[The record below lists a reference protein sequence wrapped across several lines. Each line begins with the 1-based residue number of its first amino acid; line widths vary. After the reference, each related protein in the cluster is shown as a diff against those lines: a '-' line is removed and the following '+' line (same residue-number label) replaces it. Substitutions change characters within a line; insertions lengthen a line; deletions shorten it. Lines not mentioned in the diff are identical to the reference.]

1 MENKIL
7 LELYYKYKT
16 IYEKTGKNKK
26 NMVRVYRKLKKNNIS
41 IPIEKKI
48 PSSDIPINTILQ
60 ITNDEINYIRY
71 PLEEYKLFPVLSF
84 SYSLHKKY
92 SVSIIIPY
100 YYTPFPIFKKS
111 MLSILNQRNIF
122 FLNIEVILIDD
133 GTQECYTYIETIPEI
148 KESSHD
154 FQYKII
160 ELNQNIGVSDAISIG
175 IQHSSHDLIAR
186 FDADD
191 IMHPDRI
198 GYQVYQ
204 YEQEK
209 NKNII
214 LFSHFRG
221 FSNSLKPKNYQPR
234 PGILTYQD
242 IIDDINDQC
251 HMWYVCHP
259 SVFFHK
265 KLVKSIYPRN
275 CKGLCED
282 LILWIYNS
290 SHQIKIISK
299 PSILHLYRSNEN
311 NISRKN
317 RTHFKNW
324 KNNFKLILKTKSRE
338 EVKQYLKKKY
348 FSNEL
353 NDLEYIQEIYKI

>member
-1 MENKIL
+1 MEKKKL
-7 LELYYKYKT
+7 LELYYKYKR

-26 NMVRVYRKLKKNNIS
+26 NMVRVYHKLKINNIF
-41 IPIEKKI
+41 IKIEKKNI
-48 PSSDIPINTILQ
+48 PSPNSILKTTDDKINF
-60 ITNDEINYIRY
+60 IRY
-71 PLEEYKLFPVLSF
+71 PLEEYKLFPISSF
-84 SYSLHKKY
+84 SYSLRKIY

-100 YYTPFPIFKKS
+100 YYTPFPIFKKAI
-111 MLSILNQRNIF
+111 LSILNQRNSS
-122 FLNIEVILIDD
+122 FLDIEVILIDD
-133 GTQECYTYIETIPEI
+133 GTHECYTYIKNIPEI
-148 KESSHD
+148 KESSGG
-154 FQYKII
+154 FQFKII

-175 IQHSSHDLIAR
+175 IQHSSHDLIVR

-198 GYQVYQ
+198 GYQVFQ

-221 FSNSLKPKNYQPR
+221 FSNSLKPKDYKPR
-234 PGILTYQD
+234 PGISSYQD
-242 IIDDINDQC
+242 IIKDIHDQS

-282 LILWIYNS
+282 LILWIYNA

-299 PSILHLYRSNEN
+299 PSILHLYRSNN
-311 NISRKN
+311 NNTSKKN
-317 RTHFKNW
+317 RTQFRNW

-338 EVKQYLKKKY
+338 EVKQYLRKEY
-348 FSNEL
+348 FLKEL
-353 NDLEYIQEIYKI
+353 NDLKYIQYINKI